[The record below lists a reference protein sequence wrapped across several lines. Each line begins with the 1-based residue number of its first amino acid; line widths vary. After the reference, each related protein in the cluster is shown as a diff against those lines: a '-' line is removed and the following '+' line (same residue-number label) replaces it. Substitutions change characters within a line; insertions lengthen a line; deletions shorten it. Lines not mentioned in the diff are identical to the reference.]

1 MANKCIRLKKILPS
15 IECKDI
21 QEERTIPIPAVEDTS
36 MYVDKC
42 ISYLVQPECKKIG
55 LNLPKQVC
63 VEGPPYPEEPKP
75 SYAPAPKPTYSG

>member
-1 MANKCIRLKKILPS
+1 
-15 IECKDI
+15 
-21 QEERTIPIPAVEDTS
+21 